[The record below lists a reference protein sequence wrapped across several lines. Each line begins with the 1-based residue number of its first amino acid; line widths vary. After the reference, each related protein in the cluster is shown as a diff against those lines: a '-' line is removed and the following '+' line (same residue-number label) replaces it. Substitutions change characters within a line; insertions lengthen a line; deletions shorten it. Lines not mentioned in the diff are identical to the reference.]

1 MAQAAL
7 ITRATH
13 GDSLADILE
22 RVLNTGLVIAG
33 DIRIKLCDVELL
45 SIQLRLLIC
54 SVEKARELGISWWW
68 QVPQQQTPI
77 AAQPAPPSTSN
88 RHPHD
93 PAGWPAPPSKPWL
106 GGSASWTPTTHNPL
120 PCFTYSCTLCG
131 RAVRRVQP

>member
-1 MAQAAL
+1 MAQAEL

-54 SVEKARELGISWWW
+54 SVEKAKELGISWWW
-68 QVPQQQTPI
+68 QTTS
-77 AAQPAPPSTSN
+77 QPAPAPIPATVGRQPPTCVAEQSCPSF
-88 RHPHD
+88 
-93 PAGWPAPPSKPWL
+93 APEDYQEFREFQRFRSMMRTPEL
-106 GGSASWTPTTHNPL
+106 GP
-120 PCFTYSCTLCG
+120 
-131 RAVRRVQP
+131 R

>member
-1 MAQAAL
+1 MAQAQL

-54 SVEKARELGISWWW
+54 SVEKAKELGISWWW
-68 QVPQQQTPI
+68 QTS
-77 AAQPAPPSTSN
+77 AQPAPV
-88 RHPHD
+88 
-93 PAGWPAPPSKPWL
+93 PATAATHQPQNALPAE
-106 GGSASWTPTTHNPL
+106 NPESFAAPEEYREFREFQRFREVMQAL
-120 PCFTYSCTLCG
+120 EQGP
-131 RAVRRVQP
+131 R

>member
-1 MAQAAL
+1 MAQAQL

-68 QVPQQQTPI
+68 QT
-77 AAQPAPPSTSN
+77 AAQPAPVPI
-88 RHPHD
+88 
-93 PAGWPAPPSKPWL
+93 PATAAQQPP
-106 GGSASWTPTTHNPL
+106 TPL
-120 PCFTYSCTLCG
+120 PEQSPASFAPEDYQQFREFQRFREVMRKLEHG
-131 RAVRRVQP
+131 PR

>member
-1 MAQAAL
+1 MSQAQL

-54 SVEKARELGISWWW
+54 SVEKAKELGISWWW
-68 QVPQQQTPI
+68 QTAP
-77 AAQPAPPSTSN
+77 QPALAPAAAERPAISRPP
-88 RHPHD
+88 R
-93 PAGWPAPPSKPWL
+93 KPRPRR
-106 GGSASWTPTTHNPL
+106 PTNYRQFREFQRFRDVLHALEQGP
-120 PCFTYSCTLCG
+120 
-131 RAVRRVQP
+131 R

>member
-1 MAQAAL
+1 MAQSQC

-54 SVEKARELGISWWW
+54 SVEKAQELGISWWW
-68 QVPQQQTPI
+68 QTP
-77 AAQPAPPSTSN
+77 AQPASI
-88 RHPHD
+88 
-93 PAGWPAPPSKPWL
+93 PATA
-106 GGSASWTPTTHNPL
+106 ATPESISPEEYRQFQDFQRFRNVMHVESGPK
-120 PCFTYSCTLCG
+120 
-131 RAVRRVQP
+131 

>member
-1 MAQAAL
+1 MTQAQL

-54 SVEKARELGISWWW
+54 SVEKAKELGISWWW
-68 QVPQQQTPI
+68 QTSPQPVP
-77 AAQPAPPSTSN
+77 AAAMANQPQNAISTQIPESFN
-88 RHPHD
+88 PEEYRQFRD
-93 PAGWPAPPSKPWL
+93 FQRFREAMQ
-106 GGSASWTPTTHNPL
+106 ASEQGP
-120 PCFTYSCTLCG
+120 
-131 RAVRRVQP
+131 R

>member
-68 QVPQQQTPI
+68 QTAQ
-77 AAQPAPPSTSN
+77 QPALAPVA
-88 RHPHD
+88 
-93 PAGWPAPPSKPWL
+93 AGAEAAFRSVPERE
-106 GGSASWTPTTHNPL
+106 PL
-120 PCFTYSCTLCG
+120 SPEEYREFREFQRF
-131 RAVRRVQP
+131 RAAMQALEQGPR

>member
-1 MAQAAL
+1 MTQAQL

-54 SVEKARELGISWWW
+54 SVEKAKELGISWWW
-68 QVPQQQTPI
+68 QAP
-77 AAQPAPPSTSN
+77 AQPALAPVAAEPP
-88 RHPHD
+88 PIAD
-93 PAGWPAPPSKPWL
+93 PSRGFAPVTAEDYRAFREFQQFR
-106 GGSASWTPTTHNPL
+106 SAMP
-120 PCFTYSCTLCG
+120 
-131 RAVRRVQP
+131 VREREPQ

>member
-1 MAQAAL
+1 MAQAQL

-54 SVEKARELGISWWW
+54 SVEKAKELGISWWW
-68 QVPQQQTPI
+68 QTSPQPVPCPVPVTAEAEKGTGPI
-77 AAQPAPPSTSN
+77 CRNGPEGAAHKLDLSPFSPRRSAPGPAPW
-88 RHPHD
+88 R
-93 PAGWPAPPSKPWL
+93 
-106 GGSASWTPTTHNPL
+106 
-120 PCFTYSCTLCG
+120 
-131 RAVRRVQP
+131 RARSRWCD

>member
-1 MAQAAL
+1 MAQAQL

-68 QVPQQQTPI
+68 QAAPQPAPI
-77 AAQPAPPSTSN
+77 AASPAHEPQ
-88 RHPHD
+88 
-93 PAGWPAPPSKPWL
+93 
-106 GGSASWTPTTHNPL
+106 NPL
-120 PCFTYSCTLCG
+120 PAHTPKPHLG
-131 RAVRRVQP
+131 RKRRRKKVKV

>member
-1 MAQAAL
+1 MAQAEL

-54 SVEKARELGISWWW
+54 SVEKAKELGISWWW
-68 QVPQQQTPI
+68 QTP
-77 AAQPAPPSTSN
+77 AQPAPVPI
-88 RHPHD
+88 
-93 PAGWPAPPSKPWL
+93 
-106 GGSASWTPTTHNPL
+106 PTTEPQRAPTQL
-120 PCFTYSCTLCG
+120 PEQSPASFVTEDYQQFQEF
-131 RAVRRVQP
+131 RRFRDVMRMLEQGPR

>member
-1 MAQAAL
+1 MAQAQL

-68 QVPQQQTPI
+68 QTPQQ
-77 AAQPAPPSTSN
+77 AAPAPAPPLP
-88 RHPHD
+88 REAPQVGE
-93 PAGWPAPPSKPWL
+93 PAFSPSLKERVRLDQPQPCRMRAL
-106 GGSASWTPTTHNPL
+106 EQGPRGHGRL
-120 PCFTYSCTLCG
+120 PQSHWCAG
-131 RAVRRVQP
+131 R

>member
-1 MAQAAL
+1 MAQAQL

-54 SVEKARELGISWWW
+54 SVEKAKELGISWWW
-68 QVPQQQTPI
+68 QTS
-77 AAQPAPPSTSN
+77 AQPAPDPPTAPRQTPTSL
-88 RHPHD
+88 PEQS
-93 PAGWPAPPSKPWL
+93 PAPFESEDYRQFREFQRFRDGMQMLERGP
-106 GGSASWTPTTHNPL
+106 
-120 PCFTYSCTLCG
+120 
-131 RAVRRVQP
+131 R

>member
-1 MAQAAL
+1 MAQAQL

-54 SVEKARELGISWWW
+54 SVEKAQELGISWWW
-68 QVPQQQTPI
+68 QTSPQPVPVPVTTEKQS
-77 AAQPAPPSTSN
+77 ST
-88 RHPHD
+88 
-93 PAGWPAPPSKPWL
+93 
-106 GGSASWTPTTHNPL
+106 PL
-120 PCFTYSCTLCG
+120 PEQSPASFTPEDYQQFRDFQKFRDVMQMLEHG
-131 RAVRRVQP
+131 PQ

>member
-1 MAQAAL
+1 MAQAEL

-54 SVEKARELGISWWW
+54 SVEKAKELGISWWW
-68 QVPQQQTPI
+68 QTT
-77 AAQPAPPSTSN
+77 AQPAPAPIPVAAVN
-88 RHPHD
+88 P
-93 PAGWPAPPSKPWL
+93 PPAPLPERST
-106 GGSASWTPTTHNPL
+106 ASIAPEDYREFRDFQRFRDTMRLLEQGP
-120 PCFTYSCTLCG
+120 
-131 RAVRRVQP
+131 R

>member
-1 MAQAAL
+1 MAQAQL

-68 QVPQQQTPI
+68 QTS
-77 AAQPAPPSTSN
+77 AQPAPVPVTATRQPPQN
-88 RHPHD
+88 VL
-93 PAGWPAPPSKPWL
+93 PARTPESFAAPEEHRQPQECQRFREVMRAL
-106 GGSASWTPTTHNPL
+106 EQGPL
-120 PCFTYSCTLCG
+120 PP
-131 RAVRRVQP
+131 R

>member
-1 MAQAAL
+1 MAQAQL

-68 QVPQQQTPI
+68 QTAPQPVPVPVAAATQPPSPAPLPQQSPESF
-77 AAQPAPPSTSN
+77 APEEYRQFREFQRFREVMQAIEHGP
-88 RHPHD
+88 R
-93 PAGWPAPPSKPWL
+93 
-106 GGSASWTPTTHNPL
+106 
-120 PCFTYSCTLCG
+120 
-131 RAVRRVQP
+131 

>member
-1 MAQAAL
+1 MAQAQL

-68 QVPQQQTPI
+68 QTS
-77 AAQPAPPSTSN
+77 AQPAPV
-88 RHPHD
+88 
-93 PAGWPAPPSKPWL
+93 PATATHQPQNALPPQSPESFAAPEEFRQFREFQRFREVMQALEQGP
-106 GGSASWTPTTHNPL
+106 
-120 PCFTYSCTLCG
+120 
-131 RAVRRVQP
+131 R

>member
-1 MAQAAL
+1 MAQAQL

-68 QVPQQQTPI
+68 QTSPQPVPVPV
-77 AAQPAPPSTSN
+77 PATVAKRPST
-88 RHPHD
+88 
-93 PAGWPAPPSKPWL
+93 
-106 GGSASWTPTTHNPL
+106 PL
-120 PCFTYSCTLCG
+120 PEQSAASFAPEDYQQF
-131 RAVRRVQP
+131 REFQRFREVMRVLEQGPP